1 MSTEGESS
9 STGTARPAVSHGVS
23 NPMEDIIDTPA
34 LDTGGF
40 TTDADPVKHL
50 VSKLASGQ
58 VREMAEAMLDIMP
71 GSETYANMISF
82 RALLK
87 RCIRGKLK
95 QKESEDM
102 VFRAIVF
109 RYHYMRLAD
118 EIVIQFQLPRA
129 DSKIAMLWNQM
140 EWKHNTL
147 KFGSAARQMYSEY
160 LTKLVTAGFRL
171 KPAPGQYDREFS
183 RPIQYLAACFVE
195 ARLRDE
201 DVDKRMD
208 GISDYLK
215 EYRQL
220 AQNEILGTELLHTN
234 KET

>member
-9 STGTARPAVSHGVS
+9 NTGTARPAVSHGVS

-34 LDTGGF
+34 FDTGGF

-50 VSKLASGQ
+50 VRKLASGR
-58 VREMAEAMLDIMP
+58 VREMAEAMLDTMP

-82 RALLK
+82 RAFLK

-109 RYHYMRLAD
+109 RYHYLRLAD
-118 EIVIQFQLPRA
+118 EIVINFQLPQA
-129 DSKIAMLWNQM
+129 DSQIAMLWNGM
-140 EWKHNTL
+140 EWKATT
-147 KFGSAARQMYSEY
+147 FERQLATKGMYSEY

-171 KPAPGQYDREFS
+171 KPAPAQFDREFS
-183 RPIQYLAACFVE
+183 RPIQYLAACFVQ
-195 ARLRDE
+195 ARLSGE
-201 DVDKRMD
+201 DVDKRMN
-208 GISDYLK
+208 GIADYLR
-215 EYRQL
+215 EYGQL
-220 AQNEILGTELLHTN
+220 AQNEILEPEVVNTS
-234 KET
+234 KES